1 MTDWCHGMK
10 AVCIHPGPWT
20 RYNGDIYLGSAPQ
33 KDKVYTV
40 KQVYIPDAP
49 APQEVHLRLYEI
61 GIFEGQQYGF
71 AADVF
76 RPVREHK
83 NDISALRKLVEPK
96 ALTRCTELIK
106 ELLGTS

>member
-20 RYNGDIYLGSAPQ
+20 RHNGDIFIGPVPQ
-33 KDKVYTV
+33 KNGVYTV
-40 KQVYIPDAP
+40 KQVFVPPKP
-49 APQEVHLRLYEI
+49 APQEVHLRFYEI
-61 GIFEGQQYGF
+61 GDFEGEMFGF
-71 AADVF
+71 AACVF
-76 RPVREHK
+76 RPVREHE